1 MPEAIEPAPF
11 SRVLA
16 LRALVA
22 PRPFALAA
30 TADEAA
36 AVARLF
42 AIEAVSGLRV
52 AGALEPVHARYR
64 LRGAV
69 EAQVTQRCVVT
80 AEPVTADVVAPFD
93 RFLVVADAPGEEG
106 AIEVDPEAD
115 DVDYLDGS
123 AVDVGAVAVEELAL
137 ALEPYPRAPDADQT
151 LAALRS
157 DEHADHPFAALAR
170 RRAGS

>member
-1 MPEAIEPAPF
+1 MTEAIEPAPF

-16 LRALVA
+16 LRALGA
-22 PRPFALAA
+22 PRPFAMAA
-30 TADEAA
+30 TTVEAA

-42 AIEAVSGLRV
+42 AIEAVSGLQL
-52 AGALEPVHARYR
+52 AGTVEPVDGRYR

-93 RFLVVADAPGEEG
+93 RFLVVGDPSAEAEV
-106 AIEVDPEAD
+106 IEVDPDAD
-115 DVDYLDGS
+115 DIDYLDGP

-137 ALEPYPRAPDADQT
+137 ALEPYPRAPGADEA
-151 LAALRS
+151 LAALGS
-157 DEHADHPFAALAR
+157 DERADHPFAALAR